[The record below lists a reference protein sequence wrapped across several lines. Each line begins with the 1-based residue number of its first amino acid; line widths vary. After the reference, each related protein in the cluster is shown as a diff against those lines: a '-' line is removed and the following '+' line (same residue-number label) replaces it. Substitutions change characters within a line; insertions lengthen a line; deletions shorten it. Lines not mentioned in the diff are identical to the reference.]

1 MAALGINWNNPAQW
15 KPDTWDY
22 VNKKLREEYLPQLEE
37 LGWGISRKQN
47 FLTGFRKGF
56 AEKMELP
63 YVNGNDVE
71 DNDYA
76 EGTQGGYMERI
87 QYDKRTSQEED
98 EEQIEQITMARGGF
112 RRAAY
117 RRGF

>member
-1 MAALGINWNNPAQW
+1 MAALGINWNNPARW
-15 KPDTWDY
+15 KPDVWDY
-22 VNKKLREEYLPQLEE
+22 ANARLRQDFLPQLNE
-37 LGWGISRKQN
+37 LGWNDDRKQYYIAG
-47 FLTGFRKGF
+47 FLKGF